1 MRQRRGKEKE
11 KRNRAEE
18 WACLDSAGRQW
29 LKDTV
34 SILCNNSR
42 SGVFAGKETQG
53 KKTSVKRI

>member
-11 KRNRAEE
+11 KRDRAEE

-42 SGVFAGKETQG
+42 SGVFAGKETQ
-53 KKTSVKRI
+53 KKKLV